1 MFHRY
6 LRFRASSTIA
16 TRMRYKIS
24 SFDVTETREQ
34 KKKEIYIY
42 IYIKIRVA
50 NLEHE

>member
-24 SFDVTETREQ
+24 SFDVTEMREQ
-34 KKKEIYIY
+34 KKKEIY